1 MLDTVYAIIQLV
13 HNLGASVTFA
23 ASGYAAL
30 GCSDKRSD
38 RYRVLVVWLC
48 FGWLVQVLTGFSFGL
63 ASHYLRGEIPD
74 VSGVALMALIL
85 KVICAVV
92 GLLLGVWLLRSP
104 NCPRRGQLFKIE
116 WALSITALGAA
127 AFLRWFL

>member
-13 HNLGASVTFA
+13 HNIGASTTFA
-23 ASGYAAL
+23 ASGYVAL
-30 GCSDKRSD
+30 GYAGNRPEH
-38 RYRVLVVWLC
+38 YRILAFWLS
-48 FGWLVQVLTGFSFGL
+48 FGWLIQVLTGFSFGL

-74 VSGVALMALIL
+74 IGGVALIALIV
-85 KVICAVV
+85 KIISAAV
-92 GLLLGVWLLRSP
+92 GLLLGLWLWRSP
-104 NCPRRGQLFKIE
+104 NGPRRGQLFKIE